1 MRDARRFFAQRP
13 KLDGKNMKTQTLL
26 MERLRE
32 IMSEP
37 DLAAF
42 TATAQYEKVCAAA
55 ENGWPFM
62 LSKQPDGQYALIVDE
77 PERDAV

>member
-1 MRDARRFFAQRP
+1 
-13 KLDGKNMKTQTLL
+13 MKTQTLM

-32 IMSEP
+32 IMSET

-42 TATAQYEKVCAAA
+42 TASAQYEKVRAAA

-62 LSKQPDGQYALIVDE
+62 LSKQPDGQYELIIE
-77 PERDAV
+77 KPERDAV